1 MAAITL
7 EKSLLSEMSHI
18 MGNEDLMEQ
27 TIKFVRSIRRKAKAE
42 KAEWEYVPNAETR
55 AAIEECESG
64 TDLETLNITNFKDYV
79 KSLWRVWKR
88 KLITN
93 IHSNSPLS
101 PAEIAEMAEI
111 FLRYPRFL
119 RDERK

>member
-18 MGNEDLMEQ
+18 MGDEDLMEQ

-79 KSLWRVWKR
+79 KSL
-88 KLITN
+88 
-93 IHSNSPLS
+93 
-101 PAEIAEMAEI
+101 
-111 FLRYPRFL
+111 
-119 RDERK
+119 